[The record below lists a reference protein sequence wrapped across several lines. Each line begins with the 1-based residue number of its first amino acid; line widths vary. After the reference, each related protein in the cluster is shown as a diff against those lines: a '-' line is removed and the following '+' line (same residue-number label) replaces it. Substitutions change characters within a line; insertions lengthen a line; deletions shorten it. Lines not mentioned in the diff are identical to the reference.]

1 MALSKFLDPKYD
13 LPFKRVFGTEKNK
26 NILIHFLNDILGFTG
41 ANTIQDVKFL
51 STIMNPEI
59 ASDKQSIVDVLC
71 KDSHGNRYI
80 AEMQLARDKG
90 FEKRAQLYAAK
101 AYSRQLDKSG
111 NYIDLKKV
119 FFIAISNSILFPSEV
134 EYISTHNIRDIKTNG
149 HYLKDFQFVFIELPK
164 FTKSK
169 VEELESTKERWCF
182 FFKHAED
189 TTDEDLKDI
198 AEKSPIIKLAYD
210 ELDKFSWEEEDLA
223 AYEERVLSVQK
234 EAAIWE
240 QRLDDAT
247 EKGRDEGIQI
257 GQEKGRAEG
266 IQIGA
271 EKGREEGE
279 KQAKIAVAKNSLK
292 AGVSIDVIA
301 EITGLSIS
309 EIKQLKEEAF

>member
-1 MALSKFLDPKYD
+1 MALSKFLDPKFD
-13 LPFKRVFGTEKNK
+13 LSFKRVFGTEKNK

-41 ANTIQDVKFL
+41 VNTIQDVEFL

-71 KDSHGNRYI
+71 KDLYGNRYI

-101 AYSRQLDKSG
+101 AYSRQSG
-111 NYIDLKKV
+111 SYIDFKKV
-119 FFIAISNSILFPSEV
+119 FFIAISNSTLFPPEV
-134 EYISTHNIRDIKTNG
+134 EYISTHNIREIKTNG

-164 FTKSK
+164 FTKNR
-169 VEELESTKERWCF
+169 VEQLESTVERWVF
-182 FFKHAED
+182 FFRYAEN

-198 AEKSPIIKLAYD
+198 AEKAPVIKLAYD
-210 ELDKFSWEEEDLA
+210 ALDKFSWSEKDLA

-240 QRLDDAT
+240 QRLDDASA
-247 EKGRDEGIQI
+247 KGRLEGILI
-257 GQEKGRAEG
+257 GHEKGRAEG
-266 IQIGA
+266 KQ
-271 EKGREEGE
+271 EGREEGE

-301 EITGLSIS
+301 QITGLSLD
-309 EIKQLKEEAF
+309 EIKKLRN